1 MKTQPDTIPAA
12 ANPTAVAGPPSELAS
27 PAAQQI
33 TKDSAAAIVRDSAAA
48 AIESRAKTP
57 SGLGTPGSCALTM
70 FSVAT
75 TGLIVI
81 DAIEIASPRLSR
93 FPTKS
98 VSAQGSF
105 SAYYFG

>member
-12 ANPTAVAGPPSELAS
+12 ANPTTVAGPPSELAS

-33 TKDSAAAIVRDSAAA
+33 IRDNAAAIVKDSAAA
-48 AIESRAKTP
+48 AIESRAITP
-57 SGLGTPGSCALTM
+57 SGPGIPGSRAITA
-70 FSVAT
+70 FSPAT

-81 DAIEIASPRLSR
+81 DAIEIDSPRLSR

-98 VSAQGSF
+98 AWAQGSL
-105 SAYYFG
+105 SIYYFR